1 MQAAIDSFEPQRRV
15 STRNSRRVR
24 VVVADGSPEYLDVI
38 CVLLDLHDMID
49 PIGRAADFQ
58 EAIQLAVNH
67 QPDVLLIDLAIPS
80 AHFAIS
86 AITAARTK
94 MKIVGMST
102 LNCSE
107 LLPANSVLGVSIV
120 VHKDRIRQEL
130 LQLFG
135 YAACRREPALGTR
148 QNLIRTLCNSG
159 TFCNSTS
166 EEKR

>member
-15 STRNSRRVR
+15 STRNSRGRR
-24 VVVADGSPEYLDVI
+24 GWIARISRCG

-102 LNCSE
+102 LNCSD
-107 LLPANSVLGVSIV
+107 LLLANSVLGVSIV

-135 YAACRREPALGTR
+135 HAACRREPAPGTR
-148 QNLIRTLCNSG
+148 QNLIRTLRNSG